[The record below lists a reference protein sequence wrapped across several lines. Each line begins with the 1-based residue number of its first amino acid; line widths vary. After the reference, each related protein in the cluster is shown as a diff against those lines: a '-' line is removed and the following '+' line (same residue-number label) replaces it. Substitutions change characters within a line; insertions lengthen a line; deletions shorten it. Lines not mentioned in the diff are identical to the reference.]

1 MRKSKNEFDN
11 FDRTMRALIKVPHEK
26 ISRSGRGNGSKNKKE
41 VGGPFKP
48 FFGLSGAF
56 FLVASRTYRRGSQVT
71 AQKPGGNLGYR
82 AKEY

>member
-1 MRKSKNEFDN
+1 VATPRQNRIREPVTLLTLFSSSSDG
-11 FDRTMRALIKVPHEK
+11 DGRA
-26 ISRSGRGNGSKNKKE
+26 
-41 VGGPFKP
+41 GGPFKP

-71 AQKPGGNLGYR
+71 AQKPGGNRGHR

>member
-1 MRKSKNEFDN
+1 MTKESDEFKRFGN
-11 FDRTMRALIKVPHEK
+11 TMNVLINVSHEATGPPL
-26 ISRSGRGNGSKNKKE
+26 R
-41 VGGPFKP
+41 VLAGGPFKP

-71 AQKPGGNLGYR
+71 AQKPGGNLGHR